1 MMRRH
6 FMLGLVLALLWPDQ
20 PGAAQPSRPKTGY
33 TDTTGEGLAL
43 VRELISQKPAEN
55 MELYGVLK
63 IRDGTGKR
71 SEVPVRYSIKAGELS
86 WQGIY
91 ETQATAQTRAEKLVV
106 IHTPDLPNRYLL
118 AQTEGPANSFPDP
131 VVLTN
136 ASGAIPFAGSDF
148 WVVDLG
154 LEFLYWPR
162 QQLVKKEMR
171 KGRACKVV
179 ESLNPLPDAGAYRR
193 VLSWLD
199 TETGG
204 LIRAEAYDQDNRL
217 LKEFSVRAFKKV
229 EGRWQLKEMEIRNE
243 KTDTR
248 TRLEFDL
255 ELK

>member
-1 MMRRH
+1 
-6 FMLGLVLALLWPDQ
+6 MLGLALALFWSAMTSP
-20 PGAAQPSRPKTGY
+20 AQPSRPKTGY
-33 TDTTGEGLAL
+33 TGRTDEGLAV
-43 VRELISQKPAEN
+43 VRELISQRPTEN
-55 MELYGVLK
+55 LELYGVLK
-63 IRDGTGKR
+63 MRDAAGKCR
-71 SEVPVRYSIKAGELS
+71 EVPLKYSIQAGEPS

-118 AQTEGPANSFPDP
+118 AQTEGPASSFPDP
-131 VVLTN
+131 VLLTN
-136 ASGAIPFAGSDF
+136 ANGAIPYAGSDF

-154 LEFLYWPR
+154 LEFLYWPQ

-179 ESLNPLPDAGAYRR
+179 ESLNPLPAAGAYSR
-193 VLSWLD
+193 VLSWID

-204 LIRAEAYDQDNRL
+204 LVRAEAYDQDQRL

-243 KTDTR
+243 RTDTR

>member
-6 FMLGLVLALLWPDQ
+6 FMLGLALAVLWPAM
-20 PGAAQPSRPKTGY
+20 PCPAKPSRSKTGY

-43 VRELISQKPAEN
+43 VRELISQRPTES
-55 MELYGVLK
+55 MELYGVFK
-63 IRDGTGKR
+63 MRDGAGQR
-71 SEVPVRYSIKAGELS
+71 SEVPVKYSIKAGAPS

-91 ETQATAQTRAEKLVV
+91 ETQATAQTRAEKLIV
-106 IHTPDLPNRYLL
+106 IQTPGQSNRYLL
-118 AQTEGPANSFPDP
+118 AQAEGPASSYPDP

-136 ASGAIPFAGSDF
+136 ASAVIPLAGSDF

-179 ESLNPLPDAGAYRR
+179 ESINPHPAADAYSR

-243 KTDTR
+243 KTDAR

>member
-1 MMRRH
+1 MMRFH
-6 FMLGLVLALLWPDQ
+6 FLLGLTLALFCLALPC
-20 PGAAQPSRPKTGY
+20 PAQPSKPKTVY
-33 TDTTGEGLAL
+33 TDNTGEGLAL
-43 VRELISQKPAEN
+43 VRELISQRPSEDMA
-55 MELYGVLK
+55 LYGVLK
-63 IRDGTGKR
+63 MRDGAGKR
-71 SEVPVRYSIKAGELS
+71 SEVPVKYSIKAGEPS

-91 ETQATAQTRAEKLVV
+91 ETQATAQTHAEKLVV
-106 IHTPDLPNRYLL
+106 VHTLDLPNRYLL
-118 AQTEGPANSFPDP
+118 AQAEGPANSFPDP
-131 VVLTN
+131 FVLTN
-136 ASGAIPFAGSDF
+136 ANAAIPFAGSDF

-179 ESLNPLPDAGAYRR
+179 ESINPHPVAGAYSR